1 MSEATNTP
9 WARQT
14 TCVSIAGRA
23 ILIEGAP
30 GVGKSSLALGLIDR
44 GAVLVGDDGVML
56 CEDQG
61 ALYALPHPNTRGLIE
76 VRGVG
81 LMPMPVAEREKVAL
95 MIRLE
100 QGAPRHIEIAPMVMI
115 GSLAIP
121 CITLWPDSAALV
133 LRAELALQRHGLWEP
148 TRI

>member
-1 MSEATNTP
+1 MSSPTKP
-9 WARQT
+9 HWARQA
-14 TCVSIAGRA
+14 TCVSIGGRA

-56 CEDQG
+56 CEDQDT
-61 ALYALPHPNTRGLIE
+61 LYALPHPNTRGLIE

-81 LMPMPVAEREKVAL
+81 LVTMPVAERARVAL

-100 QGAPRHIEIAPMVMI
+100 AGGPRHIEVAPRITV
-115 GSLAIP
+115 GSLVIP
-121 CITLWPDSAALV
+121 CITLWPDSSALV
-133 LRAELALQRHGLWEP
+133 LRAELALKYHGLWEP
-148 TRI
+148 TEI

>member
-1 MSEATNTP
+1 MNHPTKP
-9 WARQT
+9 HWARQA
-14 TCVSIAGRA
+14 TCVSIGGRA

-56 CEDQG
+56 GEEHG
-61 ALYALPHPNTRGLIE
+61 ALYVMPHPNTRGLIE

-81 LMPMPVAEREKVAL
+81 LVTMPVVERARVAL

-100 QGAPRHIEIAPMVMI
+100 AGAPRHIEVAPRITV
-115 GSLAIP
+115 GSLTIP
-121 CITLWPDSAALV
+121 CITLWPESSALV
-133 LRAELALQRHGLWEP
+133 LRAELALKYHGLWEP
-148 TRI
+148 TEI